1 MNIITIHPVPGRT
14 VRDPDTGIEVKGPTP
29 VNEHDAFWIRCI
41 SSGDVS
47 KTPVAPAKEIK

>member
-1 MNIITIHPVPGRT
+1 MNVITIHPVPGRT

-41 SSGDVS
+41 ASGDVS
-47 KTPVAPAKEIK
+47 KTPSVPPKEIK